1 VQAGP
6 DAVYCHRRCA
16 DLELIDR
23 LAVIRASVSAAAVL
37 DALPDPR
44 RAPTVDTG
52 CTNSRPGECRR
63 TEGMCAAATS
73 LGEHL
78 RCLLVKRGGLR
89 HHDLAMRPHQRV
101 SVLTGRDRSRTNHRP
116 RGRPPDDPIGPGH
129 RTPPAVIANSV
140 VKAMSIMYVRCESD
154 LGHICTSLTS
164 GYPSGILSSKQNRT
178 SRSWGVKSLPDT
190 RRPLSRASTSN
201 SRR

>member
-23 LAVIRASVSAAAVL
+23 LAVIRASVPAAAVL

-44 RAPTVDTG
+44 RAPTVGTG

-63 TEGMCAAATS
+63 PEGMCAAATS

-101 SVLTGRDRSRTNHRP
+101 SVLTRRDRSRTNHRP

-140 VKAMSIMYVRCESD
+140 VKAMSIMLRKVRVGPRWPEPFS
-154 LGHICTSLTS
+154 H
-164 GYPSGILSSKQNRT
+164 RT
-178 SRSWGVKSLPDT
+178 NADIRRP
-190 RRPLSRASTSN
+190 RPLSRASTSN

>member
-1 VQAGP
+1 MQAGP

-23 LAVIRASVSAAAVL
+23 LAVVRASVSAAAVQ

-52 CTNSRPGECRR
+52 CTNSVPGECRR
-63 TEGMCAAATS
+63 TEEMCAAATS

-89 HHDLAMRPHQRV
+89 HHDLAM
-101 SVLTGRDRSRTNHRP
+101 TRSAP
-116 RGRPPDDPIGPGH
+116 
-129 RTPPAVIANSV
+129 VIAH
-140 VKAMSIMYVRCESD
+140 R
-154 LGHICTSLTS
+154 
-164 GYPSGILSSKQNRT
+164 QQ
-178 SRSWGVKSLPDT
+178 
-190 RRPLSRASTSN
+190 
-201 SRR
+201 

>member
-78 RCLLVKRGGLR
+78 RRLLVKRGR
-89 HHDLAMRPHQRV
+89 AP
-101 SVLTGRDRSRTNHRP
+101 
-116 RGRPPDDPIGPGH
+116 
-129 RTPPAVIANSV
+129 
-140 VKAMSIMYVRCESD
+140 
-154 LGHICTSLTS
+154 TS
-164 GYPSGILSSKQNRT
+164 
-178 SRSWGVKSLPDT
+178 
-190 RRPLSRASTSN
+190 
-201 SRR
+201 

>member
-78 RCLLVKRGGLR
+78 RCLLVKRNGLG
-89 HHDLAMRPHQRV
+89 HHDLAMR
-101 SVLTGRDRSRTNHRP
+101 
-116 RGRPPDDPIGPGH
+116 
-129 RTPPAVIANSV
+129 
-140 VKAMSIMYVRCESD
+140 
-154 LGHICTSLTS
+154 
-164 GYPSGILSSKQNRT
+164 RT
-178 SRSWGVKSLPDT
+178 S
-190 RRPLSRASTSN
+190 A
-201 SRR
+201 